1 VIALHPDDVRYPL
14 GLRELEPPPD
24 PLWIDGGAGVV
35 GRPGVAIVGT
45 RRMSP
50 YGERVARE
58 LGAAMA
64 RAGAVVVSGLAQGI
78 DCAAHASAIEAGGPS
93 VAVLGEGI
101 TSFLANARGRRRR
114 LAVALRERGALVSPY
129 PPIVPARGWM
139 FAKRNAVI
147 AALSRA
153 VVVVEAPAGSGAL
166 ITAAD
171 AVRLG
176 RPLFAVPG
184 PLGARSSEGTNALI
198 ASGAARACLGGDD
211 VARAVGLAPPAA
223 EPNADPLL
231 DALAAGPL
239 DLDELA
245 RRVRGDRSA
254 LRSRLVSLVFSGA
267 VVDQGDGRFARGPGY
282 PVDETARAA
291 FAR

>member
-1 VIALHPDDVRYPL
+1 MIARHPNDAGYPAA
-14 GLRELEPPPD
+14 LRDLVPAPD
-24 PLWIDGGAGVV
+24 PLWLDGDEGVLD
-35 GRPGVAIVGT
+35 RPSVAIVGT

-58 LGAAMA
+58 LAAA
-64 RAGAVVVSGLAQGI
+64 LAHAGAVVVSGLAQGI
-78 DCAAHASAIEAGGPS
+78 DCAAHGAAMDAGGAS

-114 LAVALRERGALVSPY
+114 LAVALRAHGALVSPY
-129 PPIVPARGWM
+129 PPIVPAQGWM

-147 AALSRA
+147 AALSGA
-153 VVVVEAPAGSGAL
+153 VIVVEAPSGSGAL

-184 PLGARSSEGTNALI
+184 PLGATTCEGTNELI
-198 ASGAARACLGGDD
+198 ASGAARACLGPDE
-211 VARAVGLAPPAA
+211 VARIVGLVAAPRVAT
-223 EPNADPLL
+223 ADPLL

-245 RRVRGDRSA
+245 RRTRIDQGA
-254 LRSRLVSLVFSGA
+254 LRARLVALVFSGA
-267 VVDQGDGRFARGPGY
+267 VVDRDGRFG
-282 PVDETARAA
+282 RAG
-291 FAR
+291 